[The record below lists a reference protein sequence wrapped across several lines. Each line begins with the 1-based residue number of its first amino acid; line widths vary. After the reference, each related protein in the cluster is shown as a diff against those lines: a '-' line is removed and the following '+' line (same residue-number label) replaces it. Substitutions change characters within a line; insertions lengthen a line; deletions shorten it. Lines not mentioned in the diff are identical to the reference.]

1 MLWNGYRE
9 KHKAKFLLQGPDSTV
24 SAASTLEE
32 HTVTVSRVDKFRGKE
47 DHGPAFMMLPKCK
60 SGATTQINQPL
71 RQMNTECGEMHYT
84 VLSRSHKWRY
94 CLFFTKKWINFLWP
108 ELEGFARDQW
118 SPCDCGGG
126 CRYSQ
131 YFCRVFWDSAAQQVV
146 LAMVTHPLLLAPSIL
161 FPIYREPMHYIFQK
175 TFLSTPLALFFQG
188 ERHSVISFI
197 LQ

>member
-1 MLWNGYRE
+1 MALPSWCFPN
-9 KHKAKFLLQGPDSTV
+9 ANLVPLLRSTN
-24 SAASTLEE
+24 
-32 HTVTVSRVDKFRGKE
+32 
-47 DHGPAFMMLPKCK
+47 P
-60 SGATTQINQPL
+60 SGRWTQSVERCN
-71 RQMNTECGEMHYT
+71 YT

-146 LAMVTHPLLLAPSIL
+146 LAMLTHPLLLAPSIL